1 VKILIA
7 EDDMVSRC
15 LLEELLAGWD
25 HEVLVAEDGES
36 AMAIVTSHAH
46 FDVAILDWMMPGVAG
61 VSVCKAIREQE
72 VERHPYVL
80 MLTAKSQ
87 LEDIVSGLD
96 AGADEYLTKP
106 YRPAE
111 LAARL
116 RAAERFLRVQDDLIG
131 ARRLVAYHAEHD
143 VLTGTWNRAALVHK
157 LHTLLEERR
166 RRPSPLS
173 VLRADI
179 AGFCRINEKYGVGGG
194 DEVLRAVAD
203 RLRGLAPM
211 GTMIGRNGPD
221 EFMLVLADADEETAA
236 VVAAGV
242 AQGLRVTP
250 VQTSGGAVAVSVDV
264 GVVTAQLPAELE
276 LGWVLSSLDAITW
289 VGTQTPRMTTS
300 LFELAIAV

>member
-1 VKILIA
+1 MKILIA

-15 LLEELLAGWD
+15 LLEELLGGWG
-25 HEVLVAEDGES
+25 HEVLIAEDGES
-36 AMAIVTSHAH
+36 AMALVTRRAR

-61 VSVCKAIREQE
+61 VSVCKAIREQA

-87 LEDIVSGLD
+87 LEDVVSGLD

-131 ARRLVAYHAEHD
+131 ARRLVAYQAEHD
-143 VLTGTWNRAALVHK
+143 VLTGTWNRAALIQK
-157 LHTLLEERR
+157 LHALLDERR

-173 VLRADI
+173 VLRADVS
-179 AGFCRINEKYGVGGG
+179 GFCRINEKYGVGAG
-194 DEVLRAVAD
+194 DEVLRALAE

-242 AQGLRVTP
+242 AQGVRVSP
-250 VQTSGGAVAVSVDV
+250 FQTSGGAVTVSLDV
-264 GVVTAQLPAELE
+264 GVVTAQLAAEME
-276 LGWVLSSLDAITW
+276 LGWLLSALDALTW
-289 VGTQTPRMTTS
+289 VGTQAPRMS
-300 LFELAIAV
+300 SSFELAIAV

>member
-15 LLEELLAGWD
+15 LLEELLLGWG
-25 HEVLVAEDGES
+25 HEVMVAEDGES
-36 AMAIVTSHAH
+36 AMAVVMRHAP

-72 VERHPYVL
+72 VERHPFVL

-87 LEDIVSGLD
+87 LEDIVGGLD

-116 RAAERFLRVQDDLIG
+116 RAAQRFLRVQDDLIG

-143 VLTGTWNRAALVHK
+143 VLTGAWNRAALIQK
-157 LHTLLEERR
+157 LHGLLEERR
-166 RRPSPLS
+166 RRPSPMS

-179 AGFCRINEKYGVGGG
+179 SGFSQINEKHGVGVG
-194 DEVLRAVAD
+194 DEILRLLAE

-211 GTMIGRNGPD
+211 GSTIGRNGPD
-221 EFMLVLADADEETAA
+221 EFMVLLGDADEETAA

-242 AQGLRVTP
+242 AHGVRISP
-250 VQTSGGAVAVSVDV
+250 FQTSGGAVTVSVDV

-276 LGWVLSSLDAITW
+276 LGWLLSALDAITW
-289 VGTQTPRMTTS
+289 VGTQTPRSTANT
-300 LFELAIAV
+300 FELAIAV